1 MDSAPR
7 EHRAHVSLAT
17 SAATAE
23 GRHAMRRALVIVSTL
38 VVLALTAFA
47 GSAAAAP
54 SETPIGFVG
63 ACNMVASWPG
73 LGPAQGVG
81 VQPGRGMEHAMT
93 VDNPNGNDGMSNAV
107 FVSGNGVC

>member
-1 MDSAPR
+1 
-7 EHRAHVSLAT
+7 
-17 SAATAE
+17 
-23 GRHAMRRALVIVSTL
+23 MRRALVLVSTL

-63 ACNMVASWPG
+63 ACNMVAAWPG

-81 VQPGRGMEHAMT
+81 VQPGGGMEHAMT
-93 VDNPNGNDGMSNAV
+93 VDNPNGNDGMFNAV